1 MTSKLTSIY
10 RFVVKDAKKQPF
22 DLQALEGKAVLIMNV
37 ASKCGYTK
45 SGYEAATE
53 LYNKYKDTGK
63 FTVIAFPC
71 NQFGGLEPGI
81 ADEIRDVA
89 CNKFNAE
96 FPIMAKVD
104 VDTNPLWK
112 YLKETAPGI
121 LAKTPIK
128 WNFTFFLCDT
138 NGVPKHRYSPG
149 TYVGAIERD
158 LKELLE

>member
-71 NQFGGLEPGI
+71 NQFGGLVLGTEKGI
-81 ADEIRDVA
+81 REFAYS
-89 CNKFNAE
+89 KFNVE
-96 FPIMAKVD
+96 FPILAKVD
-104 VDTNPLWK
+104 VDMHPLWK
-112 YLKETAPGI
+112 YLQKTVPGV

-138 NGVPKHRYSPG
+138 NGVPKHRYSP
-149 TYVGAIERD
+149 
-158 LKELLE
+158 